1 MIKTAI
7 LTPTATY
14 TIQSSDSLVDLWLV
28 PSFPV
33 SLLLDLDLSTTTW
46 YNSTLLVIWYKHSQL
61 SDLIY
66 RWKHEKMNIRVK
78 HTLVN
83 VTFVDSGY
91 SVPWDDGISVE
102 FLHSRLSFI
111 VYSRQQ
117 SHLRF
122 FHRIQQNYCCSK
134 HKWSHAGAG
143 IRSSTKSNSLF
154 WVILDVIKCY
164 FCSFIRKYKIRR
176 DMP

>member
-14 TIQSSDSLVDLWLV
+14 TIQSCDSLVDLWLV

-46 YNSTLLVIWYKHSQL
+46 YNAHYLWYWYKQSQL

-78 HTLVN
+78 RTLVN
-83 VTFVDSGY
+83 VTLPCRQWIQCPMRWWNFSWIFTLKVVIHCSY
-91 SVPWDDGISVE
+91 SYI
-102 FLHSRLSFI
+102 
-111 VYSRQQ
+111 RQQ

-122 FHRIQQNYCCSK
+122 FHRIATTRLLLLQTQVK
-134 HKWSHAGAG
+134 PGAG

-154 WVILDVIKCY
+154 WM
-164 FCSFIRKYKIRR
+164 S
-176 DMP
+176 